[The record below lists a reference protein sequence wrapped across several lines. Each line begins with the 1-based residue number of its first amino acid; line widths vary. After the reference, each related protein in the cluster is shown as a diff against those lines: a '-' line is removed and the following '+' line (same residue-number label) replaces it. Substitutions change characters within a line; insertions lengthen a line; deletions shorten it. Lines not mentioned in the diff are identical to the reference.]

1 MNNTNGKN
9 EKILHNFKVE
19 FLNKISEEELYSI
32 KDDFESI
39 EIAILIGNRERLSI
53 GSKER
58 NDIINRNK
66 VILERI
72 FDKVNGNAKTS
83 IDDLI
88 KINDV
93 LKNSYNF

>member
-9 EKILHNFKVE
+9 EKILHNIKVE

-93 LKNSYNF
+93 LKNSYKF

>member
-1 MNNTNGKN
+1 MNYTNGKN
-9 EKILHNFKVE
+9 EKILHDIKVE
-19 FLNKISEEELYSI
+19 FLNKLSKEEFYSI

-39 EIAILIGNRERLSI
+39 EVAILIGNRGQLSI

-58 NDIINRNK
+58 NDIFNRNK

-72 FDKVNGNAKTS
+72 FDKVNGNDKTN